1 MTAQDSDPL
10 KHSSRD
16 LRVGIACAIAAH
28 TMWGLF
34 PLYWRQLTHVAS
46 LELVWHRILWSFVLL
61 SIVIPLMMWRGDLGG
76 FGLLARALTSRK
88 LWLVYGTA
96 ACMIAINWFAFIWA
110 VNNHHVLEA
119 SLGYYINPLLNVL
132 LGVVVLRERLVGIQ
146 WMAVGIATVG
156 VTIMSVTSGSIPW
169 VSFAMA
175 ISFALYGLIKKKA
188 SLPPLM
194 GLWMELAVLVL
205 PAAIV
210 LGMKASAG
218 TGAMNDGNAVARL
231 MLIGGGLVTV
241 APLTLF
247 AIAVKRVDLS
257 LIGILQYVGPTLQFL
272 VGVFV
277 FHEPLDQWRMIGFL
291 FVWTAL
297 LTFIVGPR
305 FIRRATKL
313 DY

>member
-1 MTAQDSDPL
+1 
-10 KHSSRD
+10 
-16 LRVGIACAIAAH
+16 
-28 TMWGLF
+28 MWGLF
-34 PLYWRQLTHVAS
+34 PIYWRQLTQVAS

-61 SIVIPLMMWRGDLGG
+61 SIVIPLMMWRGGMGG
-76 FGLLARALTSRK
+76 FSLLGQVLTNRK
-88 LWLVYGTA
+88 LWMVYGA
-96 ACMIAINWFAFIWA
+96 AAVMIAINWFAFIWA
-110 VNNHHVLEA
+110 VNNNRVLEA

-146 WMAVGIATVG
+146 WIAVAIATVG

-194 GLWMELAVLVL
+194 GLWMELAVLVI

-210 LGMKASAG
+210 LGMKAAAG
-218 TGAMNDGNAVARL
+218 TGAMSEGNAITRM

-272 VGVFV
+272 VGVFM
-277 FHEPLDQWRMIGFL
+277 FHEPLDQWRIIGFL

-305 FIRRATKL
+305 FIRQATKL
-313 DY
+313 DS

>member
-1 MTAQDSDPL
+1 
-10 KHSSRD
+10 
-16 LRVGIACAIAAH
+16 
-28 TMWGLF
+28 MWGLF
-34 PLYWRQLTHVAS
+34 PIYWRQLTQVAS

-61 SIVIPLMMWRGDLGG
+61 SIVIPLMMWRGDMGG
-76 FGLLARALTSRK
+76 FSAIGRALTNRK

-96 ACMIAINWFAFIWA
+96 AVMIAINWFAFIWA
-110 VNNHHVLEA
+110 VNNNRVLEA

-146 WMAVGIATVG
+146 WIAVAIATVG

-175 ISFALYGLIKKKA
+175 ISFAFYGLIKKKA

-194 GLWMELAVLVL
+194 GLWMELAVLVI

-218 TGAMNDGNAVARL
+218 TGAMSEGNAMTRM
-231 MLIGGGLVTV
+231 MLVGGGLVTV

-272 VGVFV
+272 VGVFM
-277 FHEPLDQWRMIGFL
+277 FHEPLDQWRIIGFL

-305 FIRRATKL
+305 FIRKATAL
-313 DY
+313 NN

>member
-1 MTAQDSDPL
+1 
-10 KHSSRD
+10 
-16 LRVGIACAIAAH
+16 
-28 TMWGLF
+28 MWGLF
-34 PLYWRQLTHVAS
+34 PIYWRQLTQVAS

-61 SIVIPLMMWRGDLGG
+61 SIVIPLMMWRGGMGG
-76 FGLLARALTSRK
+76 FSLLGQVLTNRK
-88 LWLVYGTA
+88 LWMVYGA
-96 ACMIAINWFAFIWA
+96 AAVMIAINWFAFIWA
-110 VNNHHVLEA
+110 VNNNRVLEA

-146 WMAVGIATVG
+146 WIAVAIATVG

-194 GLWMELAVLVL
+194 GLWMELAVLVI

-210 LGMKASAG
+210 LGMKAAAG
-218 TGAMNDGNAVARL
+218 TGAMSEGNAITRM
-231 MLIGGGLVTV
+231 MLLGGGLVTV

-272 VGVFV
+272 VGVFM
-277 FHEPLDQWRMIGFL
+277 FHEPLDQWRIIGFL

-305 FIRRATKL
+305 FIRQATAL
-313 DY
+313 NN

>member
-1 MTAQDSDPL
+1 
-10 KHSSRD
+10 
-16 LRVGIACAIAAH
+16 
-28 TMWGLF
+28 MWGLF
-34 PLYWRQLTHVAS
+34 PLYWRQLTQVAS

-61 SIVIPLMMWRGDLGG
+61 SIVIPLMMWRGDMGG
-76 FGLLARALTSRK
+76 FSAISRALTNRK

-96 ACMIAINWFAFIWA
+96 AVMIAINWFAFIWA
-110 VNNHHVLEA
+110 VNNNRVLEA

-146 WMAVGIATVG
+146 WIAVAIATVG
-156 VTIMSVTSGSIPW
+156 VTIMSVTSGAIPW

-175 ISFALYGLIKKKA
+175 ISFAFYGLIKKKA

-194 GLWMELAVLVL
+194 GLWMELAVLVI

-218 TGAMNDGNAVARL
+218 TGAMSEGNTMTRM

-272 VGVFV
+272 VGVFI
-277 FHEPLDQWRMIGFL
+277 FHEPLDQWRIIGFL

-305 FIRRATKL
+305 FIRQATKL
-313 DY
+313 NI